1 MTGNPMVSFNR
12 AIATAMVDGP
22 AAGLALLEPLAE
34 PLAAITRLHAVRAP
48 AIADYRTT
56 ASRTTSL
63 PEQHDLLTRAARL
76 AAGRDAHFTGR

>member
-34 PLAAITRLHAVRAP
+34 PLAAI
-48 AIADYRTT
+48 IASMPFAHRRSPTT
-56 ASRTTSL
+56 GPR
-63 PEQHDLLTRAARL
+63 R
-76 AAGRDAHFTGR
+76 AGRPASPSSITC